1 MTVITRE
8 IWDTLPE
15 ERREELLGEHREVWF
30 NDWADHIL
38 EQFVEE
44 VGQIG
49 IHTSKD
55 EIYWSGFWNQGDG
68 ACFEGHVQDWTLFLI
83 AVGLPK
89 LAALSY
95 GPDSNGLRWRHS
107 GHYYHEYCV
116 RFESELLVDNPYD
129 ADADLVRSIAWNA
142 SYGQDGPFA
151 EHEELFIDFLRGK
164 MRELY
169 KQLND
174 EYDYLTGDE
183 ATLERILGNVELEED
198 EEEEETANPFV

>member
-1 MTVITRE
+1 MR
-8 IWDTLPE
+8 
-15 ERREELLGEHREVWF
+15 
-30 NDWADHIL
+30 DW
-38 EQFVEE
+38 
-44 VGQIG
+44 
-49 IHTSKD
+49 K
-55 EIYWSGFWNQGDG
+55 
-68 ACFEGHVQDWTLFLI
+68 LFLA
-83 AVGLPK
+83 AVGLPS
-89 LAALSY
+89 LVALS
-95 GPDSNGLRWRHS
+95 GGFESLDLRWRHS

-129 ADADLVRSIAWNA
+129 ADVDLVRSIAWNA

-183 ATLERILGNVELEED
+183 ATLERILGHVELEEED
-198 EEEEETANPFV
+198 EEEEEEEEEETANPFV